1 MTSPEL
7 QKICQEK
14 ADELLEKYFPDFIYD
29 AAQNRPEEL
38 SVEYNEELPYKV
50 EKEFLEYLAGLWE
63 DYSSQSDKSFDEIMN
78 RHLNLLMVDAE
89 YVPELKAARE
99 KAEQISLWEK
109 ITQSNHEDVT
119 YYKGLLR
126 QYTRELLKVTVK
138 DFVEDLP
145 LS

>member
-1 MTSPEL
+1 M
-7 QKICQEK
+7 
-14 ADELLEKYFPDFIYD
+14 
-29 AAQNRPEEL
+29 
-38 SVEYNEELPYKV
+38 